1 VTHHYDP
8 DVLALSPVEV
18 KAGMEAGTVLLLDV
32 RSAALYERS
41 GEHVPGDRR
50 FPASPGPDDLASLDR
65 RRLLVAYCDCP
76 GEAGSFGF
84 GTRLRRAG
92 FPRTGVMVGGLAGW
106 QAAGLGTEP
115 VPNLDA
121 GRGDREAGEGDRD
134 AKEG

>member
-41 GEHVPGDRR
+41 GRHVPGDRR

-92 FPRTGVMVGGLAGW
+92 FPRTGVLVGGLAAW

-121 GRGDREAGEGDRD
+121 GEA
-134 AKEG
+134 

>member
-8 DVLALSPVEV
+8 AVLELAPVEV
-18 KAGMEAGTVLLLDV
+18 KAGMEAGTVVLLDI

-50 FPASPGPDDLASLDR
+50 FPADPGPADLATLERD
-65 RRLLVAYCDCP
+65 RLLVAYCDCP

-92 FPRTGVMVGGLAGW
+92 FPRVGVLLGGLAGW
-106 QAAGLGTEP
+106 SVAGLGTAP
-115 VPNLDA
+115 VPDLD
-121 GRGDREAGEGDRD
+121 DE
-134 AKEG
+134 